1 MLTISFVRHS
11 QLYAFFVAIPVIFSE
26 GYGFSRGITGLM
38 FLPVLIGLAVAL
50 FVTTKLEAKYGRDVA
65 KNNGVAEPEMRLP
78 GMLLGVWFIPIA
90 MFIMGWTSPPIVQPG
105 GGNWVGPASAGL
117 PFGFGMVVI
126 YFAANA
132 YLIDAFPQS
141 VASALAAKT
150 VVRSGAGAAMPL
162 FITAMFHNITNQWGA
177 STWGFISLAMIP
189 IPFIFYFKG
198 QAIRARSKRA
208 RPS

>member
-1 MLTISFVRHS
+1 MKPI
-11 QLYAFFVAIPVIFSE
+11 QLYAFFSAYPVIFGE
-26 GYGFSRGITGLM
+26 GYHFSSGIRGLM
-38 FLPVLIGLAVAL
+38 FVPVLIGLGFAL
-50 FVTTKLEAKYGRDVA
+50 LVTPQLEKRYLRDVA
-65 KNNGVAEPEMRLP
+65 LNDGVAEPEMRLP
-78 GMLLGVWFIPIA
+78 GMLLGVWFIPVSL
-90 MFIMGWTSPPIVQPG
+90 FILGWTSPTTVMPG

-132 YLIDAFPQS
+132 YLIDAFPQY

-162 FITAMFHNITNQWGA
+162 FIAAMFHNLSNQWAA

-189 IPFIFYFKG
+189 IPFFFYYKG
-198 QAIRARSKRA
+198 KAVRARSKRA
-208 RPS
+208 LPS